1 MNTWTSISRVFIL
14 SFTVSH
20 LKLST
25 SIGNVPYLHACTGA
39 TQTPALTFFICAFT
53 TCPSQRFLFMAVF
66 AVIHSTDVRFF
77 IFLGPLRNSER
88 INWPPP
94 SKVNVMFE
102 WSLSPRARVGRAGSV
117 ESKSCTWQLSFG
129 LHLPKNE
136 TQTSSVAPEP
146 EPPSQ
151 LSNIQHWVILFTK
164 QNITSNY
171 SRPVFYS
178 LLPHV
183 GFITVCK
190 CQDTYKDA
198 QYKWYFPNYA
208 HMFGFTWVAAERNVV
223 PDAPPGDPPH

>member
-1 MNTWTSISRVFIL
+1 MLSFSIFTHACKHLRTPFHLRLSKTSISAFYLWCNSCDRCGFLTPIEKREN
-14 SFTVSH
+14 
-20 LKLST
+20 KL
-25 SIGNVPYLHACTGA
+25 A
-39 TQTPALTFFICAFT
+39 TPAW
-53 TCPSQRFLFMAVF
+53 SRR
-66 AVIHSTDVRFF
+66 DVWVK
-77 IFLGPLRNSER
+77 PVSS
-88 INWPPP
+88 W
-94 SKVNVMFE
+94 
-102 WSLSPRARVGRAGSV
+102 ARVGRAGSV
-117 ESKSCTWQLSFG
+117 ESESCTWQLSFG

-136 TQTSSVAPEP
+136 TQTLSAAPEP

-151 LSNIQHWVILFTK
+151 RSNIQDWVILFTK

-183 GFITVCK
+183 GFIAVCK

-223 PDAPPGDPPH
+223 PDAPEGDPPH